1 MFPYLNFSYWRQYL
15 RKNAEVGK
23 DKETSKLDYSEQE
36 LIKTI
41 LDDLKELGKN
51 IMEND
56 DTYITFCILI
66 SEELYLFKIREIIKY
81 GEVILQTMR
90 KFYKDLFLTEQH
102 RMKPGKGRY
111 SFKSRK

>member
-1 MFPYLNFSYWRQYL
+1 MESNTENIKQLIINSENNL
-15 RKNAEVGK
+15 EKINNILK

-56 DTYITFCILI
+56 DTYITFC
-66 SEELYLFKIREIIKY
+66 
-81 GEVILQTMR
+81 T
-90 KFYKDLFLTEQH
+90 
-102 RMKPGKGRY
+102 
-111 SFKSRK
+111 